1 MKRIIIIAIVL
12 LAFVGCNRMNSP
24 NDTVGDMCGEQSM
37 ERQLLAFNYDTIS
50 FFGKTLVMDD
60 SAHIIEQIKDIVDE
74 DEMLTIKDNVIT
86 VCKVGFGINIH
97 DNGVLLISS
106 TQVDD
111 PKIKTVVK
119 YLNTLYGTASKEE
132 FDNYWWCKNNYNGNT
147 IRLHPLHSEEGGTVI
162 LFYK

>member
-119 YLNTLYGTASKEE
+119 YLNTLYGTASEE
-132 FDNYWWCKNNYNGNT
+132 ESDNYWWCKEDYNGNT
-147 IRLHPLHSEEGGTVI
+147 IRLRPLHSEEGGTVI
-162 LFYK
+162 LFDK